1 MFSRG
6 GEIIHNIKVVFLGIY
21 SIYILV
27 WALPAVLFGAV
38 LSLGDSKRI
47 IFIDNVLSKDVEKLH
62 ANNNSMMSYSI
73 ISRFMRY
80 CIIFPFIK
88 KRAINTSIKFKIF
101 MWINSIGWWGVIS
114 FSIYAL
120 LR

>member
-1 MFSRG
+1 MV
-6 GEIIHNIKVVFLGIY
+6 GEIIHNIKVVFLRIY

-47 IFIDNVLSKDVEKLH
+47 IFIDNVLSKDMEKLH
-62 ANNNSMMSYSI
+62 ENNNSMMLYSI

-80 CIIFPFIK
+80 CIISPFIK

-101 MWINSIGWWGVIS
+101 MWINSIGWWGVIL

>member
-1 MFSRG
+1 MV

-21 SIYILV
+21 SIYILL
-27 WALPAVLFGAV
+27 WGLPAVLFGAV
-38 LSLGDSKRI
+38 LSLGDPKRMV
-47 IFIDNVLSKDVEKLH
+47 FIDKALSKDVVKLYKNH
-62 ANNNSMMSYSI
+62 NSMMSYSI

-88 KRAINTSIKFKIF
+88 GRATNTPIKFKIF
-101 MWINSIGWWGVIS
+101 MWVNSTGWWGVIL
-114 FSIYAL
+114 FCIYLL